1 MATFKRDHSEFT
13 QDGITIKGD
22 YNKVRGKGCI
32 VIGDYNHI
40 YGEGCDSR
48 GDYNHFYGDGCTSNG
63 DHNHFYSKNCNVYGD
78 YCHDHGSNNYLGK
91 GDYSNGSF
99 SATKPFSTIKPE
111 PVQYVQRSDSGYGSG
126 LVSVYTSQPDNQNG
140 KKLNFELPDYR
151 IQSGSSQLLTVK
163 EEAMSS
169 DGKKVELTTAAKM
182 QAIAEKARR
191 AAAKSVKEQADT
203 EIIEAFED
211 LKAALDK
218 IRLDAEQ
225 QSDATIELMYEQLID
240 SEKAEEAKRKAE
252 KEKKAAELVKQ
263 AEARRVAKKRELE
276 EAEAAKKADDE
287 ATKRNIGLLSGLLNQ
302 LGAGGAPTATSAP
315 APPSK

>member
-13 QDGITIKGD
+13 QDGITIKGN
-22 YNKVRGKGCI
+22 YNKVRGKGCTI
-32 VIGDYNHI
+32 IGDYNHI
-40 YGEGCDSR
+40 YGEDSNGT
-48 GDYNHFYGDGCTSNG
+48 GDYNHFYGDGCTGKG

-91 GDYSNGSF
+91 GDYSKGSF
-99 SATKPFSTIKPE
+99 SASKPFSANKPE
-111 PVQYVQRSDSGYGSG
+111 PVQYVQRSDLEMVDIYTRQP
-126 LVSVYTSQPDNQNG
+126 TSQYE
-140 KKLNFELPDYR
+140 KKLNFELPDNR
-151 IQSGSSQLLTVK
+151 IQSGSSQLLTVR
-163 EEAMSS
+163 EETTMSS
-169 DGKKVELTTAAKM
+169 DGKKVELTTGAKM

-191 AAAKSVKEQADT
+191 ASAKAVKDDADNAV
-203 EIIEAFED
+203 IEAYED
-211 LKAALDK
+211 LKAALEK

-302 LGAGGAPTATSAP
+302 LGGGAAQTATSAP